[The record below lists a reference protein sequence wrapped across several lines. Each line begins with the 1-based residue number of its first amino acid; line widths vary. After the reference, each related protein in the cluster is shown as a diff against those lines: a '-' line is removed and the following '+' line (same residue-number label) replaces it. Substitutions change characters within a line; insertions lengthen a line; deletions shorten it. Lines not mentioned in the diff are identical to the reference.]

1 MRYRFI
7 DTHKKVWPINLMC
20 GVLDVSRSGF
30 YHWQGR
36 GAEPA
41 SVFEQGAGQSHTR
54 AICTAQATL
63 RSTPD
68 NRRSAR

>member
-36 GAEPA
+36 GGGRA
-41 SVFEQGAGQSHTR
+41 SERVRTGSWTIAYARYLH
-54 AICTAQATL
+54 CTSNATEH
-63 RSTPD
+63 PG
-68 NRRSAR
+68 